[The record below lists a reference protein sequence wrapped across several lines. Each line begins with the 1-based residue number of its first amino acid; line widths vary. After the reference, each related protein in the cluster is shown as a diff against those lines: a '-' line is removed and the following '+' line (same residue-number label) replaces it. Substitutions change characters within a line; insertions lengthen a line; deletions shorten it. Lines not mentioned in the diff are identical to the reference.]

1 MCNLFSFIIRN
12 FIASLVNLSQC
23 FNQDEQMVKYI
34 NRFISTFHEI
44 SKYDSIFSEQLNRT
58 ICENLSSF
66 LHVDIGTIKELK
78 RRFEK
83 RSDDLDLVYNRY
95 SQVPKSKQPEWE
107 EAKNMLTATRSCFQ
121 HLSLDY
127 VAQLSLFTS
136 RRSHIIL
143 DSVSMEAKYYV
154 WLFLLLTLVFQSCFR
169 WPTPMVLTFTKDMII

>member
-1 MCNLFSFIIRN
+1 MI
-12 FIASLVNLSQC
+12 
-23 FNQDEQMVKYI
+23 KYI

-58 ICENLSSF
+58 ICENLSNF
-66 LHVDIGTIKELK
+66 LHDDIGTIKELK

-95 SQVPKSKQPEWE
+95 SQVPKGKQLEWE

-127 VAQLSLFTS
+127 VAQLSLFAS

-143 DSVSMEAKYYV
+143 DSVSMEHFFGAV
-154 WLFLLLTLVFQSCFR
+154 CIMFVHHSCFR
-169 WPTPMVLTFTKDMII
+169 WPTRMALISTKGTTIWRT